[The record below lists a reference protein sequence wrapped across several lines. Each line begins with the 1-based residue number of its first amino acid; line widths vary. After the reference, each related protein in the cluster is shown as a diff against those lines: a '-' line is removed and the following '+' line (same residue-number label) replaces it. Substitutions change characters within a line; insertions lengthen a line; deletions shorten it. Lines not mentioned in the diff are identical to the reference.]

1 MDTLKFAKFQKSYIS
16 PSPSISVPVNDM
28 KVVRRINRVLGDRPE
43 RLTIF
48 VSEDVKKYIDDEMW
62 KNRVYSAGLIISLF
76 MEYVREKEYRLMN
89 VLEELE
95 LAKGVG
101 R

>member
-1 MDTLKFAKFQKSYIS
+1 MKFAKFQKSYIS

-95 LAKGVG
+95 LAKQGVG

>member
-1 MDTLKFAKFQKSYIS
+1 
-16 PSPSISVPVNDM
+16 M

-95 LAKGVG
+95 LAKQGVG